1 MSKKSVIIVLLILI
15 LVFGTFLF
23 FIENNQNVVYS
34 KNPENWVEKK
44 GNVQVI
50 DVEKA
55 TEGKGYYT
63 INNQQYKSAFAETA
77 FSYDGV
83 YQGEIFKNYYED
95 DNGNTLIEITQNLI
109 PNDGILQGIIIEKFE
124 NKIPVA
130 YIFLDEDWKKQFGN
144 SINIEWGQTYQ
155 NFKAFE
161 FNTVSSGVYMD
172 KVDDDISRFSEDY
185 SVSTG
190 GIIVGN
196 IKESGKGLYQLEEE
210 TAISL
215 S

>member
-1 MSKKSVIIVLLILI
+1 MSKKSMIIILLILI
-15 LVFGTFLF
+15 LVVGTVLF
-23 FIENNQNVVYS
+23 FIDNSQKISYS
-34 KNPENWVEKK
+34 KNPQDWIEKK
-44 GNVQVI
+44 GDVQVVN
-50 DVEKA
+50 VEKA
-55 TEGKGYYT
+55 TEGKGYY
-63 INNQQYKSAFAETA
+63 NLNDQQYKSASVETA

-83 YQGEIFKNYYED
+83 YNGKIFKNYYAD
-95 DNGNTLIEITQNLI
+95 DSGKALIQITQNLV
-109 PNDGILQGIIIEKFE
+109 PNDGILHGIIVEKFE
-124 NKIPVA
+124 NKVPVA

-144 SINIEWGQTYQ
+144 SVNIEWGQTYQ

-161 FNTVSSGVYMD
+161 FKTISSGIYMD
-172 KVDDDISRFSEDY
+172 KITDDKSRFNEDY
-185 SVSTG
+185 SVSSG